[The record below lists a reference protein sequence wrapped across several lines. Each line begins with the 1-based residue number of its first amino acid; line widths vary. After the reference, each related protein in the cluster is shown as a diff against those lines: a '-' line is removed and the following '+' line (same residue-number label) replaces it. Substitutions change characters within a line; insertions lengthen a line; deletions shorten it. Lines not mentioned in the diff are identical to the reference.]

1 MINDFK
7 VLAVIPARSGS
18 KGLPGK
24 NIKELCGK
32 PLIAWSIDAAKESKY
47 IDKIVVSTD
56 SEEIA
61 DIGRKYGAEVPFMR
75 PAELARDTTSTY
87 EVLEHVILILQEMGD
102 CYHFMVLLEPTS
114 PLREV
119 SDIDN
124 SLETLVNNFK
134 RAESIAG
141 VCELEATHPDFLIG
155 INSDGFLMP
164 YLKKD
169 FSGISRR
176 QDLSKLYFLEGTIY
190 ASTIEALFKYKGFYH
205 EKALAYIVPKWKAF
219 EVDDLVD
226 FLCIETILKN
236 KSKLIGV

>member
-1 MINDFK
+1 MINDHK

-61 DIGRKYGAEVPFMR
+61 DIGRRYGAEVPFMR
-75 PAELARDTTSTY
+75 PAEFARDTSSTY
-87 EVLEHVILILQEMGD
+87 EVLEHVISTLQGMGD
-102 CYHFMVLLEPTS
+102 CYYFMILLEPTS

-124 SLETLVNNFK
+124 ALETLVKNTK
-134 RAESIAG
+134 MAESIVG
-141 VCELEATHPDFLIG
+141 VCELEATHPDFLIE
-155 INSDGFLMP
+155 INTEGLLIP
-164 YLKKD
+164 YRKKD

-176 QDLSKLYFLEGTIY
+176 QDLSKLYFFEGTIY
-190 ASTIEALFKYKGFYH
+190 ISTIEALFKYRGFYH
-205 EKALAYIVPKWKAF
+205 EKTLAHIVPKWKAF
-219 EVDDLVD
+219 EVDDIID
-226 FLCIETILKN
+226 FLCIETVLRN
-236 KSKLIGV
+236 KSMFQ

>member
-1 MINDFK
+1 MINDHK

-32 PLIAWSIDAAKESKY
+32 PLIAWSIDAAKGSKY

-56 SEEIA
+56 SAEIA

-75 PAELARDTTSTY
+75 PVELALDTSPGY
-87 EVLEHVILILQEMGD
+87 EVLEHVILTLQEMGD

-124 SLETLVNNFK
+124 SLETLVNNM
-134 RAESIAG
+134 RSAESIVG
-141 VCELEATHPDFLIG
+141 VCEVEATHPEFLVTT
-155 INSDGFLMP
+155 NSEGFLSR
-164 YLKKD
+164 YGGKE
-169 FSGISRR
+169 FSEPIRR
-176 QDLSKLYFLEGTIY
+176 QDLSKLYFFEGTIY
-190 ASTIEALFKYKGFYH
+190 ASTIEVFFKYRGFYH
-205 EKALAYIVPKWKAF
+205 EKTLAYIVPKWKAF
-219 EVDDLVD
+219 EIDDLID
-226 FLCIETILKN
+226 FYCVEAILRN
-236 KSKLIGV
+236 KSMFQ

>member
-1 MINDFK
+1 MINDLN

-47 IDKIVVSTD
+47 IDKIVVSTE

-61 DIGRKYGAEVPFMR
+61 GIGREYGAEVPFLR
-75 PAELARDTTSTY
+75 PAGLARDTSSTY
-87 EVLEHVILILQEMGD
+87 EVLEHVISTLQEMGD

-124 SLETLVNNFK
+124 SLETLVKNTK
-134 RAESIAG
+134 RAESIVG
-141 VCELEATHPDFLIG
+141 VCELEAAHPDFLIE
-155 INSDGFLMP
+155 INTDGFLIP
-164 YLKKD
+164 YRKKD

-176 QDLSKLYFLEGTIY
+176 QDLSKLYFFEGTIY
-190 ASTIEALFKYKGFYH
+190 ISTIEALFKYRGFYH

-219 EVDDLVD
+219 EVDDIID
-226 FLCIETILKN
+226 FLCIETVLRN
-236 KSKLIGV
+236 KSMFQ